1 MLLQFPDR
9 EEEEEEEEV
18 LHPDDD
24 AKGLHLQEQHGPT
37 VSRPFLDSG
46 NKNEC

>member
-9 EEEEEEEEV
+9 AEEEEEEV
-18 LHPDDD
+18 LHPDGDD
-24 AKGLHLQEQHGPT
+24 AKGLHLQELRGPT
-37 VSRPFLDSG
+37 VSMPFG